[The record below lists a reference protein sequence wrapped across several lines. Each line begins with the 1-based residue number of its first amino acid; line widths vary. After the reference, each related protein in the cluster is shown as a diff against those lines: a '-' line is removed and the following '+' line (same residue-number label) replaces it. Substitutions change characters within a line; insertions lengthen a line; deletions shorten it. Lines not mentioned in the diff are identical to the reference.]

1 MLHGLTAQLRAD
13 GRMQP
18 GCYGIQAV
26 EEDCV
31 REIYG
36 PAQGY
41 SGRFKDDL
49 TGQVLKDS
57 LVLAARKKELE
68 FFHSRGVWEKVPRLR
83 AFQRTGRPPISVRWV
98 DVNKGDEVEAN
109 YRSRLVARQLKATDT
124 S

>member
-18 GCYGIQAV
+18 GSYGIQAV

-41 SGRFKDDL
+41 SRRFKDDL

-68 FFHSRGVWEKVPRLR
+68 FFHSRGVWEKVPRIR
-83 AFQRTGRPPISVRWV
+83 AFQQREIGGCEQRR
-98 DVNKGDEVEAN
+98 
-109 YRSRLVARQLKATDT
+109 
-124 S
+124 